1 MSQDSLQ
8 SSSLF
13 ESLLSDPLDPPSSDT
28 GTTLPSEPPQRPQT
42 WDDVPQTYKVG
53 DGAVQLMPRMGI
65 TRAWFWDYGFKV
77 RREGDNPKAI
87 RWLCKLCSCAK
98 RPPRFPYTLLA
109 SNPENVYKHLAV
121 QHDILSE
128 DPRQA
133 NKFEKKK
140 KPISQKQS
148 SIHAFTKKRKA
159 DEAFDQD
166 QIARFDKMKFRRLIV
181 NWLVETNLPFTA
193 ATSPALQ
200 AAFSYANPQV
210 ITQQAMPEPRAVRK
224 QILSDFHKYKSR
236 VTEALA
242 RSPGQ
247 VHIAF
252 DGWTSRNRHGFL
264 AINAQFLDETFEPRK
279 ILLDL
284 PHVEGNHTGANMAA
298 HIEEVLEQFGLATTS
313 DQLGYFTVDN
323 ASNNDTALAELAAL
337 KGLEACDAP
346 QIRIRCFGHILNL
359 VTRALMYPKEAQLP
373 EDIDEE
379 DFDGWRKSGPVGR
392 LHNLVVWIHR
402 SQLAT
407 DFLRNLQKDAGRTK
421 ILDVVVDNATRW
433 LSQFHMMKRA
443 LELQP
448 FIEELVGEA
457 SSQFAAGRSHSQRQ
471 RGPLAGLHVFGKKPA
486 CLVDDN
492 LLTKDDWSAIQW
504 FCAILEHFEKRLKM
518 LEGDNQLRVRR
529 GGKTT
534 RLSGIWEV
542 FTAFDQLLHKLE
554 DAKLEAKTR
563 PAPSYYQGC
572 VNAAWD
578 KLDQYWS
585 KISESPIH
593 YAATVLHPGFG
604 LQYLTGALQDQ
615 PEQGLSPIEAMDA
628 KKRGREW
635 AAEAEKMVRGLW
647 EQQYRDRDPDPR
659 WSVSSPTSQDM
670 DHSNLDED
678 ERAIHRKRNL
688 STISSRPSSSQ
699 TVDELDRWL
708 LSIDGRYLTSKTDPI
723 KYWVDRRFEYPRL
736 AKMAF
741 DVLNVPPMAA
751 ECERI
756 FSAAGCMITPRRTR
770 LGTDVISAAQ
780 TIRSWVKAGLMDD
793 YDGIALRD
801 AGIEALED
809 EVLHQIEGGI
819 A

>member
-1 MSQDSLQ
+1 MSQRSLQ
-8 SSSLF
+8 SSSLS
-13 ESLLSDPLDPPSSDT
+13 ESLLSDPLDPPSSEA
-28 GTTLPSEPPQRPQT
+28 GTTLPSEPQQLPQT

-53 DGAVQLMPRMGI
+53 NSAVQLMPRIGI
-65 TRAWFWDYGFKV
+65 TRGWFWDYGFKV
-77 RREGDNPKAI
+77 RREGDSPKAI

-98 RPPRFPYTLLA
+98 RPPRVPFTLLA
-109 SNPENVYKHLAV
+109 SNPENVYKHLAL
-121 QHDILSE
+121 QHKIFSK
-128 DPRQA
+128 DPQQA
-133 NKFEKKK
+133 EKYKK
-140 KPISQKQS
+140 QKLDTHQQP
-148 SIHAFTKKRKA
+148 SIDAFTKKRKA
-159 DEAFDQD
+159 SEAFEQD

-181 NWLVETNLPFTA
+181 NWLVESNLPFTV

-200 AAFSYANPQV
+200 AAFHYANPQV
-210 ITQQAMPEPRAVRK
+210 LTQQAMPDPRAVRR

-247 VHIAF
+247 VHVAF

-264 AINAQFLDETFEPRK
+264 AITAQFLDETFEPRK
-279 ILLDL
+279 VLLNL
-284 PHVEGNHTGANMAA
+284 PHVQGNHTGVNMAT
-298 HIEEVLEQFGLATTS
+298 HVEEVLQQFGLTPTS
-313 DQLGYFTVDN
+313 TQLGYFTVDN
-323 ASNNDTALAELAAL
+323 ASNNDTALAELASL
-337 KGLEACDAP
+337 KGLAACDAP
-346 QIRIRCFGHILNL
+346 KIRIRCFGHILNL
-359 VTRALMYPKEAQLP
+359 VTRALLFPKGVQLP
-373 EDIDEE
+373 EDIDEA
-379 DFDGWRKSGPVGR
+379 DFDGWRRSGPIGR

-407 DFLRNLQKDAGRTK
+407 DFLRSLQKEAGRTK

-433 LSQFHMMKRA
+433 LSQFYMMKRA

-457 SSQFAAGRSHSQRQ
+457 SSQFASGRSQSQRQ
-471 RGPLAGLHVFGKKPA
+471 RGPLAGLHMFGKKPA

-492 LLTKDDWSAIQW
+492 LLSKDDWSAIQW
-504 FCAILEHFEKRLKM
+504 FCVILEHFEKRLKM

-529 GGKTT
+529 GGKPT

-542 FTAFDQLLHKLE
+542 FSAFDQLLHKLE
-554 DAKLEAKTR
+554 EAKLEANSR
-563 PAPSYYQGC
+563 PEPSYYQGC
-572 VNAAWD
+572 VNAAWE
-578 KLDQYWS
+578 KLDRYWS
-585 KISESPIH
+585 KISESPIY

-604 LQYLTGALQDQ
+604 LQYLTGALEDQ
-615 PEQGLSPIEAMDA
+615 SEQGLSPTEAMAA
-628 KKRGREW
+628 KKKGREW

-659 WSVSSPTSQDM
+659 WSVLSPASLDM
-670 DHSNLDED
+670 DRSDLDEE

-688 STISSRPSSSQ
+688 STISSRPSSTQ

-708 LSIDGRYLTSKTDPI
+708 LSVEGRYLSPKADPI

-751 ECERI
+751 ECERV
-756 FSAAGCMITPRRTR
+756 FSAAGCMVTTRRTR
-770 LGTDVISAAQ
+770 LGTDVITAAQ
-780 TIRSWVKAGLMDD
+780 TIRSWAKAGLMDD

-809 EVLHQIEGGI
+809 EILRQTEGGM